1 MRSAY
6 ELVEAHRL
14 RVSPL
19 PQSPAV
25 IEFVGIPGSGKTTIA
40 RALLSA
46 LDEAGVSVRYETNIF
61 NWTTSTSDYQ
71 LRRRW
76 RRLLVDNAFI
86 AAVRNPALYISMLRF
101 ALSIRPF
108 TFKNVQYG
116 WLILGWVRRTS
127 TSISSTG
134 TVNTVNVQDEGA
146 LHLLTRLAMYGDRY
160 SESAL
165 RSIASQLGT
174 ILPRILVFVE
184 SSDIARTVRRQAAR
198 QGLLPHDKLRLRR
211 NGMLSPEEAVAL
223 RQRHQQTVKS
233 IAVQLQGMMPDRV
246 IQRVNDDTPI
256 QDHAA
261 AVLDALPQNW
271 CRTADSTEVAHA
283 ALPS

>member
-86 AAVRNPALYISMLRF
+86 AAVRNPALYFSMLRF

-165 RSIASQLGT
+165 RSIASQLAVA
-174 ILPRILVFVE
+174 LPRIMVVVSPICIETAVTRYVL
-184 SSDIARTVRRQAAR
+184 RK
-198 QGLLPHDKLRLRR
+198 GLSLADSLRICR
-211 NGMLSPEEAVAL
+211 NGALTFEEAVAL
-223 RQRHQQTVKS
+223 RRRHQEAVKA
-233 IAVQLQGMMPDRV
+233 IAMRLHESMPGRL
-246 IQRVNDDTPI
+246 IQCLNDDTPI

-261 AVLDALPQNW
+261 AILDALPRGW
-271 CRTADSTEVAHA
+271 CRGADSTEVAHA
-283 ALPS
+283 ASPS